1 MSCWF
6 GLCTGVHKG
15 RHASAAP
22 VAFAPN
28 NGLMSGFAQVLR
40 CDVVTT
46 PIAASELASLVAGPD
61 VGAVVTFSGDVRRF
75 DHGREVRALAYEGHP
90 TAARIL
96 GEVAGDIATRF
107 EVVALAVLH
116 RVGDL
121 EIGDTALAA
130 AVAAEH
136 RGEAFQACQAL
147 VDMTKERLP
156 VWKHQWFTD
165 GTDEWVNCA

>member
-1 MSCWF
+1 
-6 GLCTGVHKG
+6 
-15 RHASAAP
+15 
-22 VAFAPN
+22 
-28 NGLMSGFAQVLR
+28 MSGLAQVLR
-40 CDVVTT
+40 CDVVTS
-46 PIAASELASLVAGPD
+46 PIAAGELASLVSSPE

-90 TAARIL
+90 TASRIL
-96 GEVAGDIATRF
+96 GEVAADIASRF
-107 EVVALAVLH
+107 EVLALAVVH

-136 RGEAFQACQAL
+136 RGEAFQACLAL
-147 VDMTKERLP
+147 VDLTKERLP
-156 VWKHQWFTD
+156 VWKHQWFAD